1 MYICIY
7 SECMSI
13 YDLYTL
19 CNEHISGYYWEK
31 KGLSC
36 CCVLYIT
43 LYYIILYY
51 IILYYTGLNIILVY
65 FLFGF
70 YLLDIFSRW
79 LGGCL

>member
-1 MYICIY
+1 MYIYTYAHCMLYDMCMYMYICIY

-13 YDLYTL
+13 YVSYTL

-51 IILYYTGLNIILVY
+51 IILA
-65 FLFGF
+65 
-70 YLLDIFSRW
+70 
-79 LGGCL
+79 